1 MYRFHADKGEFYNH
15 LLRNWLRDQGVLAT
29 WSEPGIP
36 QSNGHAESTVRWVK
50 DRTRTLLKSASLPL
64 RLGPVAAAMAAAEQR
79 AKVLRWKTSLA
90 APFGSS
96 VYLKKKAFDKY
107 GPLRREMG
115 LGKQMAKGSVCGFEH
130 YSSSWTPCVRSR
142 DWG

>member
-15 LLRNWLRDQGVLAT
+15 MLRNWLRDQGALAT

-50 DRTRTLLKSASLPL
+50 DRTRTLLRSASLPL
-64 RLGPVAAAMAAAEQR
+64 RLWPVAAAMAAAEQR
-79 AKVLRWKTSLA
+79 AKVLKWKTSLA
-90 APFGSS
+90 APFGAP

-107 GPLRREMG
+107 LAA
-115 LGKQMAKGSVCGFEH
+115 LGFS
-130 YSSSWTPCVRSR
+130 
-142 DWG
+142 